1 MGKGGDGEQRK
12 LVCIGDGT
20 CGKTCLLVVFAKK
33 EFPVDHVPTVFDN
46 YAAEVK
52 RPLGDVQLAL
62 WDTAGQ
68 EDYAHLRPLSYDSA
82 NIFLICF
89 SVDNPDSFENISTK
103 WIPEMK
109 QHSPKTPYVLVG
121 CKGDLRK
128 DEARIKEMKSQGQS
142 FVTEEAADE
151 LAQRVGAEGYIECS
165 AKLNDGVADVFNWAA
180 DLALQQQPKS
190 GCCTL
195 L

>member
-1 MGKGGDGEQRK
+1 MSEESFSRK

-20 CGKTCLLVVFAKK
+20 CGKTCLLVSYAHGS
-33 EFPVDHVPTVFDN
+33 FPEKHVPTVFEN
-46 YAAEVK
+46 YVANVT
-52 RPLGDVQLAL
+52 RPMGKVELAL

-68 EDYAHLRPLSYDSA
+68 EDYAHIRPLSYDA
-82 NIFLICF
+82 AHVFLICF
-89 SVDNPDSFENISTK
+89 AVDNPDSFDNISTK

-109 QHSPKTPYVLVG
+109 LYSPKTPYVIVG

-128 DEARIKEMKSQGQS
+128 DEVRTKELKSVGQN
-142 FVTEEAADE
+142 FVAEDDAEA
-151 LAQRVGAEGYIECS
+151 LASKCGSEGYMECS

-180 DLALQQQPKS
+180 DLSLMVQPKS
-190 GCCTL
+190 GCCVL